1 MGGKNETT
9 ISGLRLHV
17 SKGDVHIHDDSK
29 KLKFKISCENFKL
42 EVKEAFNSLES
53 DDGIYEIIGKKDS
66 LCIMRSGRT
75 ISMFVKDGNGIKQKL
90 QSFLKDC

>member
-17 SKGDVHIHDDSK
+17 SNSNVHIHDDSK
-29 KLKFKISCENFKL
+29 KLKFEMSSRNFKQ
-42 EVKEAFNSLES
+42 EVEEAFSSLTS
-53 DDGIYEIIGKKDS
+53 NGIYEIQGKKDS
-66 LCIMRSGRT
+66 LCILRSGRV
-75 ISMFVKDGNGIKQKL
+75 ISMFLKDANGIKQKL